1 MTNVWA
7 SRKVPPGLDKKPLD
21 WAMTKRLF
29 AYTRPYK
36 RMRNGLLLL
45 VVARALQLPA
55 ISWAVAGIISGPLAS
70 YDVTGTLWSVMG
82 LLGLVV
88 LTEVTFMYRMRLA
101 LRLGE
106 MVVFDLR
113 SQIYLHLLKM
123 RMSFF
128 NRVPLGRLISR
139 ITSDVDVLRTGIQDV
154 VFVSIVQAGSMLIA
168 AALMLYYDWVLFF
181 VVLVLVPLLWF
192 LIDHFRI
199 QLRQAY
205 RNVQE
210 SYSRLTS
217 SLAESVNGIHVIQG
231 YARQDYNDMKFG
243 DLIVEH
249 SGNNVD
255 AARRQGTLLPL
266 LELNGQLFMAIVLV
280 VGGYRALNGFT
291 SLEAVLQFFFLSGL
305 FFGPIAVLGGQYNQA
320 LTAMAGAE
328 RVFGLLDTPSEW
340 EDKPDAFE
348 LPLPR
353 GSVEFRGVRFE
364 YTSGVPVLYD
374 LSFKVKP
381 GQTVALVGET
391 GSGKSTVTRLL
402 AKLYLCQAGEVLVDG
417 FNLADV
423 TTGSLRRH
431 VATVSQDHFLFAAT
445 VRENI
450 RFARPAASDSEVV
463 QVVERLGVRDLL
475 EALPQGLD
483 TEVGEKG
490 ANLSLGQRQL
500 ICFARALLADPR
512 ILILDEA
519 TSSVDALTETRLTA
533 ALAQLLR
540 GRTSLIVAHRP
551 STIRTADLILVL
563 EKGRLIE
570 VGTHAELCR
579 RAGRY
584 GANYGESAADF
595 DLR

>member
-519 TSSVDALTETRLTA
+519 TSSVDALTEARLTA